1 MENSINNCNNFI
13 SSKDVQ
19 GERVIDSRGNN
30 IKFTSYNDANE
41 VVDLLFVQDIKK
53 IQEHQRDDVTLL

>member
-1 MENSINNCNNFI
+1 MENSINNYNNFI

-53 IQEHQRDDVTLL
+53 I